1 MSEIKKVGIAG
12 AGTMGFSLA
21 QIIARH
27 GYDVYLYDIFE
38 HAIEKAQTLMH
49 LNQETEVKEQILTQA
64 QSDALMA
71 RIQCG
76 TTTDGFKDV
85 DFLIEA
91 ILEKIDVKHKFWAE
105 ISKIVKPDTL
115 LVSNTSGLSITKIA
129 QVIEN
134 PERFAGMHWINP
146 PHIIPLVEVISGE
159 KTAPETADAV
169 YTFCEVLGKKPV
181 KIHDAPGFALN
192 RIQFAILR
200 ECLHIYEQGIASI
213 EDIDK
218 VMKYGLGPRYAV
230 FGPFEVADLGGLDI
244 FHNISSYLFADLG
257 TETDSF
263 SKLKENF
270 EQNRLG
276 VKNGAG
282 FYDYSDG
289 RDMETIRYRDEM
301 YTKVAK
307 VLFGQ

>member
-1 MSEIKKVGIAG
+1 MNPIKKVGIAG

-21 QIIARH
+21 QIIAKH
-27 GYDVYLYDIFE
+27 GYEVYLYDIFE
-38 HAIEKAQTLMH
+38 QAIEKAKKIMR
-49 LNQETEVKEQILTQA
+49 LNQETEVKENILTQEE
-64 QSDALMA
+64 SDALMA
-71 RIQCG
+71 RIQFG
-76 TTTDGFKDV
+76 TTTEGFKDV
-85 DFLIEA
+85 DFLVEA
-91 ILEKIDVKHKFWAE
+91 ILEKIDIKHKFWGE
-105 ISKIVKPDTL
+105 ISKFVKPEAI

-129 QVIEN
+129 EVIDR

-159 KTAPETADAV
+159 KTSEETAGSV
-169 YTFCEVLGKKPV
+169 YTFCEILGKKPV
-181 KIHDAPGFALN
+181 QIKDAPGFALN

-218 VMKYGLGPRYAV
+218 VMKFGLGPRYAV

-270 EQNRLG
+270 ESNHLG

-289 RDMETIRYRDEM
+289 KDMEVIRYRDEM

-307 VLFGQ
+307 VLFG